1 MHGREIDC
9 VVEKDDIVEHYGD
22 ANMLILAVV
31 CREGGSRGL
40 FRLAVPTPCHSC
52 SSSDCYPSMRA
63 TGIKAVSREYQA
75 LTLLRMDSVSRPQS
89 LLEKNIMESLCKHV
103 L

>member
-52 SSSDCYPSMRA
+52 SSSDCLPFISS
-63 TGIKAVSREYQA
+63 THI
-75 LTLLRMDSVSRPQS
+75 LLRMDCASRATKFCWRRTLWRVSAS
-89 LLEKNIMESLCKHV
+89 TSCDLTI
-103 L
+103 

>member
-52 SSSDCYPSMRA
+52 SSSDCYPS
-63 TGIKAVSREYQA
+63 YQA
-75 LTLLRMDSVSRPQS
+75 LTYYCGWTVLVGLQS
-89 LLEKNIMESLCKHV
+89 FAGEEHYGESLQARLV
-103 L
+103 I